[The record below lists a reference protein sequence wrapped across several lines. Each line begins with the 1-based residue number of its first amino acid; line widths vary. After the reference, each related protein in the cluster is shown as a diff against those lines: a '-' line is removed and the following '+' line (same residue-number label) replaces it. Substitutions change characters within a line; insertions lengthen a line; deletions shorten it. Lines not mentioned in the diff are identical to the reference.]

1 MSTENQSI
9 SKYPA
14 RMGKV
19 WSKEEIKTLLS
30 SIYHK
35 KSIADIALEHERT
48 EGSIESYRRKL
59 AADYHFNDN
68 RPIEEIQAFTGLT
81 MDQVEDAIQRH
92 LVETMPPKC
101 EVQGLTKDDKK
112 YTLHHYDRCK
122 VAWTPEE
129 EAQVKREYETDCMTI
144 TEIGD
149 KHKRTPG
156 GIAYALKRIGLII
169 HNAAARGY
177 AEYRAS
183 SLFEEICSQSKKEKE
198 ERATISEERLKRKEE
213 LAILKEE
220 RLKQKED
227 RKTLESIVATDNP
240 MRELQSLKKEVAE
253 MKKDI
258 KQMLFYI
265 TSLYEFETSN

>member
-1 MSTENQSI
+1 MATEKRGSFGLDM

-35 KSIADIALEHERT
+35 KSIADIALVLERT

-81 MDQVEDAIQRH
+81 REQVEDAIQRRSKPH
-92 LVETMPPKC
+92 IET
-101 EVQGLTKDDKK
+101 
-112 YTLHHYDRCK
+112 
-122 VAWTPEE
+122 
-129 EAQVKREYETDCMTI
+129 EAPL
-144 TEIGD
+144 G
-149 KHKRTPG
+149 
-156 GIAYALKRIGLII
+156 
-169 HNAAARGY
+169 
-177 AEYRAS
+177 
-183 SLFEEICSQSKKEKE
+183 
-198 ERATISEERLKRKEE
+198 
-213 LAILKEE
+213 
-220 RLKQKED
+220 
-227 RKTLESIVATDNP
+227 
-240 MRELQSLKKEVAE
+240 ELQSLKKDVAE